1 MFTQF
6 FGHYLLERKVI
17 TQDQLLHALAEQSNT
32 RIKLGTLAIHA
43 GLMTANEVEHVI
55 IMQTHKDQRFGEI
68 AIEKGYL
75 TKEQVHSLLERQ
87 SPEYLV
93 LGQILVDQNLLTPSQ
108 FEQLL
113 SEYQSD
119 NEFYE
124 LDLLDEQRDKVLHLI
139 HTFCDLN
146 YIPEQ
151 EMISDYLMLL
161 FNNLIR
167 FIGDDFTPLSII
179 KLNEYPTTLASCQEI
194 IGSFSLETIIDGNS
208 ESLIQ
213 FASRYARD
221 SFREFDELTEASI
234 DEFMN
239 LHNGL
244 FLVNVSNA
252 KGIELDLL
260 PPVKHNDELINTGS
274 NSYVLPIMYPFGT
287 INIVLSILSA
297 E

>member
-6 FGHYLLERKVI
+6 FGHFLLEKKVI
-17 TQDQLLHALAEQSNT
+17 TQDQLLHALTEQSNT

-43 GLMTANEVEHVI
+43 GLMTANEVEHVV

-93 LGQILVDQNLLTPSQ
+93 LGQILVEQNIITASQ

-113 SEYQSD
+113 SEYQSE
-119 NEFYE
+119 NEFFE
-124 LDLLDEQRDKVLHLI
+124 LDLLDEQRDKVLQLI
-139 HTFCDLN
+139 HTFCKVNEL
-146 YIPEQ
+146 PEK
-151 EMISDYLMLL
+151 ELISDYLMLL

-179 KLNEYPTTLASCQEI
+179 TLNEYPTTLASCQEI
-194 IGSFSLETIIDGNS
+194 KGSFSLKTIIDGTQ
-208 ESLIQ
+208 ESLIP
-213 FASRYARD
+213 FASRYAKD
-221 SFREFDELTEASI
+221 TFREFDELTEASI

-244 FLVNVSNA
+244 FLVNISNTSN
-252 KGIELDLL
+252 IELDLL
-260 PPVKHNDELINTGS
+260 PPVKHNNELINTGS
-274 NSYVLPIMYPFGT
+274 KAFVLPIMYPFGT
-287 INIVLSILSA
+287 IHIVLSILRS
-297 E
+297 